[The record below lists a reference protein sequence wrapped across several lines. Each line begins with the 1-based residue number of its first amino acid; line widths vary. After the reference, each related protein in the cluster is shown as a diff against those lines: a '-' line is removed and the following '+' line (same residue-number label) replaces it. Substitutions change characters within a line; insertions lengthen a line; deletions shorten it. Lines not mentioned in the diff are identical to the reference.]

1 MKKNNMIMVDV
12 DGWFE
17 NRYDEN
23 TSGWLGVRGLLNRS
37 RKVRTPQGTTPANYR
52 GGETPQGAN
61 LPDEG
66 HRNRQPGSLGT
77 G

>member
-1 MKKNNMIMVDV
+1 MVDV
-12 DGWFE
+12 DGWIE
-17 NRYDEN
+17 KRYDEI
-23 TSGWLGVRGLLNRS
+23 TSGWLGVRGLFIRS

-66 HRNRQPGSLGT
+66 HRNRQPDPIGT